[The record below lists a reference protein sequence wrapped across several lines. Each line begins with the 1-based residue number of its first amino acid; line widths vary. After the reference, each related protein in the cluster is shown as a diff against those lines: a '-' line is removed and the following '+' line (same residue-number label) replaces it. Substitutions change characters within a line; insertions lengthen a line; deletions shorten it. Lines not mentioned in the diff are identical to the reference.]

1 MHAMLTPIVPRMQGA
16 RYWRYSLNELGME
29 DVAAQVGTNLGRGKK
44 RASQTKF
51 PGSKCKS
58 RAEKAEQV
66 FCATQ

>member
-1 MHAMLTPIVPRMQGA
+1 MPG
-16 RYWRYSLNELGME
+16 SME
-29 DVAAQVGTNLGRGKK
+29 SVSYAGSGRGRGKK